1 MLELFGIT
9 DRDPILAQLPHLDA
23 LELLTVEEAIAALTA
38 EATPPDLRPA

>member
-23 LELLTVEEAIAALTA
+23 LELLTVEASDKKTIA
-38 EATPPDLRPA
+38 EAFGDWSR